1 MAAVWP
7 GTLPQYVLEAGYQE
21 TLEDQT
27 VESQMDTGPAK
38 VRRRFTNSVRRFQVT
53 IQCDQAQA
61 DTFETFYNT
70 TLAGGSLP
78 FEWVHPRT
86 RAVRTFRFKK
96 PPPQVSVSGG
106 GAIVRF
112 TFALETVL

>member
-53 IQCDQAQA
+53 IQCDEVQAA
-61 DTFETFYNT
+61 DFEAFYLT

-86 RAVRTFRFKK
+86 RAIRTFRFKK
-96 PPPQVSVSGG
+96 PPPQVTVVGG
-106 GAIVRF
+106 GTAIRY